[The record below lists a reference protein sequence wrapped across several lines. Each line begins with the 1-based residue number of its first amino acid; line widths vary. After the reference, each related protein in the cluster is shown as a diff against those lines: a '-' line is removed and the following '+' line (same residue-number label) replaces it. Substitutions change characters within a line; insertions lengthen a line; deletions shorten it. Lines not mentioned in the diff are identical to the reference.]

1 MKDLDLKRLWQQ
13 QTVAPATQIANTEVA
28 LQMKK
33 RMDRFN
39 RGIFWRDA
47 REVGACLALIAW
59 AGYGLACTASALT
72 HAGHVIII
80 LSSAFIAF
88 RLTTTRRKNQ
98 AGQCSD
104 PVSDFLVAEGVRI
117 QNQINLLRSV
127 LWWYILP
134 LLSGAIL
141 MVLGQEVSSIRKG
154 VVLGVMIPFG
164 WLVHWLNHRAIR
176 TSLLPLKRELA
187 RILAAVSTG
196 GSARQEL
203 D

>member
-1 MKDLDLKRLWQQ
+1 MKDDELKRLWQQ
-13 QTVAPATQIANTEVA
+13 QTVAPGPQIANTEVA

-47 REVGACLALIAW
+47 REVGACLALTAW

-98 AGQCSD
+98 VGQCSD
-104 PVSDFLVAEGVRI
+104 SVSRFLVAEGVRI

-154 VVLGVMIPFG
+154 VVLGVMILFG
-164 WLVHWLNHRAIR
+164 WLVHWLNQRAIR
-176 TSLLPLKRELA
+176 TSLLPLKRELD
-187 RILAAVSTG
+187 RTRAAVSTG